1 MNKQSDSAIFL
12 SAIFLSAFSVSL
24 MPKKRSKSHSFLFL
38 SSHSHLHRSA
48 WKIFLSLILCVR
60 GRDDKSLSMQLGFW
74 SSFNS
79 MGFLPS
85 LWPQAFKDA
94 KALGLMTKSNTISV
108 THETKLAFL
117 FAAPNVC
124 FPFTCEAHPESSYAE
139 IFPCSTFTTQHLLT
153 AY

>member
-1 MNKQSDSAIFL
+1 
-12 SAIFLSAFSVSL
+12 
-24 MPKKRSKSHSFLFL
+24 MPKKVQISLFSFLVL
-38 SSHSHLHRSA
+38 TQPPSQTCL
-48 WKIFLSLILCVR
+48 KDLSLSHTY
-60 GRDDKSLSMQLGFW
+60 DKSLSMQLGFW
-74 SSFNS
+74 LSFNS

-85 LWPQAFKDA
+85 LWPQAFFKDV

-124 FPFTCEAHPESSYAE
+124 FPLTCEAHPESSYAE

>member
-1 MNKQSDSAIFL
+1 MNKQSDSLPFSSLPFQSL
-12 SAIFLSAFSVSL
+12 SCQKKGPNLTLFFSCPHTPPSQICLKDLS
-24 MPKKRSKSHSFLFL
+24 
-38 SSHSHLHRSA
+38 
-48 WKIFLSLILCVR
+48 LSLILCVR
-60 GRDDKSLSMQLGFW
+60 GRDDKGLSMQLGFR

-85 LWPQAFKDA
+85 LWPQAYFKDV

-108 THETKLAFL
+108 THETKLDCL

-124 FPFTCEAHPESSYAE
+124 SPLTCEAHPESSYAE

>member
-1 MNKQSDSAIFL
+1 MNKQSESLPFQSL
-12 SAIFLSAFSVSL
+12 SCQ
-24 MPKKRSKSHSFLFL
+24 KRSKSHSFLFL
-38 SSHSHLHRSA
+38 SSHSHLHRPV
-48 WKIFLSLILCVR
+48 WKIYLSLILCVR

-74 SSFNS
+74 LSFNS

-85 LWPQAFKDA
+85 LWPQAFFKDV

-124 FPFTCEAHPESSYAE
+124 FPLTCEAHPESSYAE